1 MSRARP
7 LDSGRVSESG
17 YGKVLAE
24 PDPAAAALDVLAV

>member
-17 YGKVLAE
+17 YGNVLAE
-24 PDPAAAALDVLAV
+24 PDPAGAAFGVMAV